1 MASVSFQDRGRK
13 RVPLS
18 LYAPL
23 RVTNDKPLSQVLAN
37 NAVPTNKGNK
47 DQQIGYWNEQIRW
60 RMRRGERIEQP
71 SNWHFYYLGTG
82 PHADLRYRTRTEG
95 VFWVAKEGAKT
106 EPTNLGVRK
115 ASEKPIIPNFS
126 QQLPSVVEIV
136 EPNTPPTSRAN
147 SRSRSRGNGNNRSRS
162 PSNNRGNNQSRG
174 NSQNRGNNQGRG
186 ASQNRGGN
194 NNNNNK
200 SRNQSK
206 NRNQSNDRGGVTS
219 RDDLVA
225 AVKDALK
232 SLGIGENPDKLKQQQ
247 KPKQERSD
255 SSGKNTPKK
264 NKSRATSKER
274 DLKDIPEWRR
284 IPKGENSV
292 AACFGPRGGFKNFG
306 DAEFVE
312 KGVDASGYAQIAS
325 LAPNVA
331 ALLFGGNVA
340 VRELADSYE
349 ITYNYKMTVPKSD
362 PNVELLV
369 SQVDAFKT
377 GNAKPQRKKE
387 KKNKRETTQQLNEDA
402 IYDDVGLSSD
412 STHANLEWDTAVD
425 GGDTA
430 VEIINEIFDTG
441 N

>member
-18 LYAPL
+18 IYAPL
-23 RVTNDKPLSQVLAN
+23 RVTNEKPLSKVLAN

-194 NNNNNK
+194 NNNNNN
-200 SRNQSK
+200 SRNHSK

-232 SLGIGENPDKLKQQQ
+232 SLGIGE

-377 GNAKPQRKKE
+377 GNAKPQREKG
-387 KKNKRETTQQLNEDA
+387 KKNKRETTQQLNEEA
-402 IYDDVGLSSD
+402 TYDDVGVPSD
-412 STHANLEWDTAVD
+412 APHANLEWDTAVD